1 MDRHVWY
8 YRFKAGVSW
17 LENFIADIERTD
29 RNLITSLAEN
39 MGVAG
44 DGFIVSERAAGQNF
58 SVDISAGQGY
68 DWGGK
73 HFYSADTQNL
83 PFVEDEDGNPIE
95 VVGSGNER
103 IVSIYASYALVDDS
117 GSSVVDGF
125 GDTVFTIQT
134 EEVVF
139 DLYQG
144 TEATSGTATHLAD
157 PGGDHV
163 LLANVTIKYGDS
175 TIANADI
182 DNSVKEYLTFVL
194 GPDTVGEDEIDWD
207 LS

>member
-139 DLYQG
+139 ELYQG
-144 TEATSGTATHLAD
+144 TEATSGTATPLAD